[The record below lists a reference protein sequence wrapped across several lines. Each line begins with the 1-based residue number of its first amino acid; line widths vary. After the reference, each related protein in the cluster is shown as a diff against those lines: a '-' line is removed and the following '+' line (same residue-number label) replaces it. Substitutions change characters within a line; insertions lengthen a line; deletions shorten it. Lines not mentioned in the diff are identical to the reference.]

1 MLPAKINCKH
11 IIGNYCCQQLF
22 LGYNWNLKEKYCTI
36 SKSVNEVNSMDK
48 KTPLVTWVKSLYGPG
63 KKFPSGR
70 QLSIESGRNP
80 NVVSDIL
87 NSGKGSV
94 ETVLAIAEVVD
105 FPKIQALV
113 IAGHLSDDDLKQ
125 ANIESGLTPD
135 EIDLL
140 KEFRSLDDAV
150 KTVAISQVSAL
161 RVLRAE
167 SAETESS
174 SRKKSP
180 K

>member
-1 MLPAKINCKH
+1 
-11 IIGNYCCQQLF
+11 
-22 LGYNWNLKEKYCTI
+22 
-36 SKSVNEVNSMDK
+36 MDK

-94 ETVLAIAEVVD
+94 ETVLAIAEVVG
-105 FPKIQALV
+105 FPKIEALV
-113 IAGHLSDDDLKQ
+113 IAGHLLKKDLRQ
-125 ANIESGLTPD
+125 ADIKSGLKPD
-135 EIDLL
+135 EIGLL
-140 KEFRSLDDAV
+140 KDFRSLDDAV

-161 RVLRAE
+161 RALRAE
-167 SAETESS
+167 SAETELS

>member
-1 MLPAKINCKH
+1 M
-11 IIGNYCCQQLF
+11 
-22 LGYNWNLKEKYCTI
+22 
-36 SKSVNEVNSMDK
+36 SK
-48 KTPLVTWVKSLYGPG
+48 KTPLVTWAKSLYGPG
-63 KKFPSGR
+63 KQFTSGR
-70 QLSIESGRNP
+70 QLAFATGKNMSI
-80 NVVSDIL
+80 VSDIL

-94 ETVLAIAEVVD
+94 ETVLAIAEAVD

-113 IAGHLSDDDLKQ
+113 IAGLLSDDDLKQ
-125 ANIESGLTPD
+125 ANIKSGLTPD

-161 RVLRAE
+161 HVLLAD
-167 SAETESS
+167 SVDTESS

>member
-1 MLPAKINCKH
+1 M
-11 IIGNYCCQQLF
+11 
-22 LGYNWNLKEKYCTI
+22 
-36 SKSVNEVNSMDK
+36 SK

-63 KKFPSGR
+63 RQFTSGR
-70 QLSIESGRNP
+70 QLAFATGKNMSI
-80 NVVSDIL
+80 VSDIL

-105 FPKIQALV
+105 FPKIEALV
-113 IAGHLSDDDLKQ
+113 IAGHLLKKDLRQ
-125 ANIESGLTPD
+125 ADIKSGLKPD
-135 EIDLL
+135 EIGLL
-140 KEFRSLDDAV
+140 KDFRSLDDAV

-161 RVLRAE
+161 RALRAE

>member
-1 MLPAKINCKH
+1 M
-11 IIGNYCCQQLF
+11 
-22 LGYNWNLKEKYCTI
+22 
-36 SKSVNEVNSMDK
+36 
-48 KTPLVTWVKSLYGPG
+48 
-63 KKFPSGR
+63 
-70 QLSIESGRNP
+70 SI
-80 NVVSDIL
+80 VSDIL

-94 ETVLAIAEVVD
+94 ETVLAIAEAVD

-113 IAGHLSDDDLKQ
+113 IAGLLSDDDLKQ
-125 ANIESGLTPD
+125 ANIKSGLTPD

>member
-1 MLPAKINCKH
+1 
-11 IIGNYCCQQLF
+11 
-22 LGYNWNLKEKYCTI
+22 
-36 SKSVNEVNSMDK
+36 MDK

-105 FPKIQALV
+105 FPKIEALV
-113 IAGHLSDDDLKQ
+113 IAGHLLKKDLRQ
-125 ANIESGLTPD
+125 ADIKSGLKPD
-135 EIDLL
+135 EIGPL
-140 KEFRSLDDAV
+140 KDFRSLDDAV

-161 RVLRAE
+161 RALRAE

>member
-1 MLPAKINCKH
+1 M
-11 IIGNYCCQQLF
+11 
-22 LGYNWNLKEKYCTI
+22 
-36 SKSVNEVNSMDK
+36 SKS
-48 KTPLVTWVKSLYGPG
+48 TPLVRWVKSLYGPG
-63 KKFPSGR
+63 KQFTSGR
-70 QLSIESGRNP
+70 QLAFATGKNMSI
-80 NVVSDIL
+80 VSDIL

-105 FPKIQALV
+105 FPKIEALV
-113 IAGHLSDDDLKQ
+113 IAGHLLKKDLRQ
-125 ANIESGLTPD
+125 ADIKSGLKPD
-135 EIDLL
+135 EIGLL
-140 KEFRSLDDAV
+140 KDFRSLDDAV

-161 RVLRAE
+161 RALRAE

>member
-1 MLPAKINCKH
+1 
-11 IIGNYCCQQLF
+11 
-22 LGYNWNLKEKYCTI
+22 
-36 SKSVNEVNSMDK
+36 MDK

-105 FPKIQALV
+105 FPKIEALV
-113 IAGHLSDDDLKQ
+113 IAGHLLKKDLRQ
-125 ANIESGLTPD
+125 ADIKSGLKPD
-135 EIDLL
+135 EIGLL
-140 KEFRSLDDAV
+140 KDFRSLDDAV

-161 RVLRAE
+161 RALRAE

>member
-1 MLPAKINCKH
+1 
-11 IIGNYCCQQLF
+11 
-22 LGYNWNLKEKYCTI
+22 
-36 SKSVNEVNSMDK
+36 MDK

-94 ETVLAIAEVVD
+94 ETVLAIAEVVG
-105 FPKIQALV
+105 FPKIEALV
-113 IAGHLSDDDLKQ
+113 IAGHLLKKDLRQ
-125 ANIESGLTPD
+125 ADIKSGLKPD
-135 EIDLL
+135 EIGLL
-140 KEFRSLDDAV
+140 KDFRSLDDV
-150 KTVAISQVSAL
+150 LQTVAISQVSAL
-161 RVLRAE
+161 HVLLAD
-167 SAETESS
+167 SVDTESS

>member
-1 MLPAKINCKH
+1 
-11 IIGNYCCQQLF
+11 
-22 LGYNWNLKEKYCTI
+22 
-36 SKSVNEVNSMDK
+36 MDK

-94 ETVLAIAEVVD
+94 ETVLAIAEVVG
-105 FPKIQALV
+105 FPKIEALV
-113 IAGHLSDDDLKQ
+113 IAGHLLKKDLRQ
-125 ANIESGLTPD
+125 ADIKSGLKPD
-135 EIDLL
+135 EIGLL
-140 KEFRSLDDAV
+140 KDFRSLDDAV

-161 RVLRAE
+161 RALRAE

>member
-11 IIGNYCCQQLF
+11 IIDNYYCQQLF

-113 IAGHLSDDDLKQ
+113 IAGHLSKKDLSQ
-125 ANIESGLTPD
+125 ADIKSNLKPN
-135 EIDLL
+135 EIGLL
-140 KEFRSLDDAV
+140 KDFRSLDDALQ
-150 KTVAISQVSAL
+150 TAAISQVSAL
-161 RVLRAE
+161 RVLQAGLVDN
-167 SAETESS
+167 ESS

>member
-1 MLPAKINCKH
+1 M
-11 IIGNYCCQQLF
+11 
-22 LGYNWNLKEKYCTI
+22 
-36 SKSVNEVNSMDK
+36 SK

-63 KKFPSGR
+63 KQFTSGR
-70 QLSIESGRNP
+70 QLAFATGKNMSI
-80 NVVSDIL
+80 VSDIL

-94 ETVLAIAEVVD
+94 ETVLAIADVVD
-105 FPKIQALV
+105 FPKIEALI
-113 IAGHLSDDDLKQ
+113 IAGHLSKKDLSQ
-125 ANIESGLTPD
+125 ADIKSNLKPN
-135 EIDLL
+135 EIGLL
-140 KEFRSLDDAV
+140 KDFRSLDDALQ
-150 KTVAISQVSAL
+150 TAAISQVSAL

>member
-1 MLPAKINCKH
+1 
-11 IIGNYCCQQLF
+11 
-22 LGYNWNLKEKYCTI
+22 
-36 SKSVNEVNSMDK
+36 MDK

-105 FPKIQALV
+105 FPKIEALV
-113 IAGHLSDDDLKQ
+113 IAGHLSKKDLRQ
-125 ANIESGLTPD
+125 ADIKSGLKPN
-135 EIDLL
+135 EIGLL
-140 KEFRSLDDAV
+140 KDFRSLDDVLQTA
-150 KTVAISQVSAL
+150 AISQVSAL
-161 RVLRAE
+161 RVLQAGL
-167 SAETESS
+167 AETESS

>member
-1 MLPAKINCKH
+1 M
-11 IIGNYCCQQLF
+11 
-22 LGYNWNLKEKYCTI
+22 
-36 SKSVNEVNSMDK
+36 SK

-63 KKFPSGR
+63 KQFTAGR
-70 QLSIESGRNP
+70 QLAFATGKNMSI
-80 NVVSDIL
+80 VSDIL

-94 ETVLAIAEVVD
+94 ETVLAIAEAVD

-113 IAGHLSDDDLKQ
+113 IAGLLSDDDLKQ
-125 ANIESGLTPD
+125 ANIKSGLTPD